1 MQYQVIVSNCGTVLT
16 TTDKMKAEKT
26 YKDYMY
32 DSDDGVGRVGGE
44 EVTLMGDGEVI
55 RSFNPEN
62 KE

>member
-1 MQYQVIVSNCGTVLT
+1 MQYQGIVSNCGTVLT

-26 YKDYMY
+26 YKAYMY

-44 EVTLMGDGEVI
+44 EVTLRGDGEVI